1 MLFLPF
7 IFHFITSF
15 TSFCHCVILLKQIL
29 MWSFLLLLT
38 FVLLCGA
45 STYLLGPDRGPRRC
59 CPWASRGPRATRCV
73 DQRRWRLR
81 PRSGPS
87 PSPTPSTARSM
98 LSTSWAS
105 LPPRWWLVH
114 AGMVSGT
121 LLPPAVP
128 VDHCCL
134 KFGILSV
141 LFHDI
146 LLNSVSRPFV
156 TDQNALNFFSH
167 YFWRVILVQFSWAA
181 ALESWNAGLDLVVGF
196 SGWVASLR
204 LWDLDN
210 WESPQMSSSFNLIEI
225 HQRRWE
231 SVIPLSRCSVAFL
244 QVVSCLESPLRL
256 DSVQTAL
263 TIGTRSGATPLPS

>member
-15 TSFCHCVILLKQIL
+15 TSFCHCVVLLKQIL

-73 DQRRWRLR
+73 GQRRWRLR

-134 KFGILSV
+134 KYGILSV

-156 TDQNALNFFSH
+156 TDQNALNFF
-167 YFWRVILVQFSWAA
+167 
-181 ALESWNAGLDLVVGF
+181 
-196 SGWVASLR
+196 
-204 LWDLDN
+204 
-210 WESPQMSSSFNLIEI
+210 
-225 HQRRWE
+225 
-231 SVIPLSRCSVAFL
+231 
-244 QVVSCLESPLRL
+244 
-256 DSVQTAL
+256 L
-263 TIGTRSGATPLPS
+263 TISEG